1 MVSKGNITIEVKE
14 THGKKL
20 KKAVKTLG
28 YSSYDDLIS
37 EMQQIAIPQIVDTR
51 MPGLLTREELLK
63 ELM

>member
-14 THGKKL
+14 SHGKKL

-28 YSSYDDLIS
+28 YASYDALIS
-37 EMQQIAIPQIVDTR
+37 EMQRIAMPQILDAR
-51 MPGLLTREELLK
+51 MPGLLTRDELLK